1 MNFSSLCCGKV
12 YNLMS
17 FYCCGSCG
25 YYLGVVGGVVVTSS
39 YFLVWLL
46 CVSYDNSV
54 TGKCP
59 ASMWLAAETGS

>member
-25 YYLGVVGGVVVTSS
+25 YYLGVVGGVVVTSL
-39 YFLVWLL
+39 F
-46 CVSYDNSV
+46 SV
-54 TGKCP
+54 MVIVCI
-59 ASMWLAAETGS
+59 L